1 MRPSSFGF
9 AIHSGG
15 FELVAARCDIAVDT
29 SWNMSLRDAV
39 PKLVA
44 QHFFLHFL
52 AMGKQ
57 AMLAKR
63 QADKGQAV
71 GKLLKMKHTWG
82 KCNLTHM
89 QVVAVMLGEWSSPG
103 TSPGPVPGRRLEP
116 VAGRKHCAQ
125 ILGGWQVERSAD
137 YGTKIL

>member
-82 KCNLTHM
+82 M

-103 TSPGPVPGRRLEP
+103 TRR
-116 VAGRKHCAQ
+116 
-125 ILGGWQVERSAD
+125 RSCV
-137 YGTKIL
+137 GTR